1 MQICL
6 HFIQR
11 GIGLL
16 EIYYCTLIL
25 KKKLFSTN
33 RAPQTLGEKLE
44 EEKEEERKSF
54 LLVINHLSQP

>member
-6 HFIQR
+6 HFIQI

-16 EIYYCTLIL
+16 DIYYCTLIL
-25 KKKLFSTN
+25 KKKMFSTN

-44 EEKEEERKSF
+44 EETPSPVTMGRSGREGRS
-54 LLVINHLSQP
+54 